1 MPPDIAFKV
10 MGIPNRNESHL
21 APNLL
26 LFLFLQG
33 KYRARQRICEKIEV
47 WRGLPKEYCY
57 ATGLN
62 YFDDCCLSWRQVTDK
77 TIEELFHKLKTISSG
92 ANDIFGV

>member
-1 MPPDIAFKV
+1 MSSILP
-10 MGIPNRNESHL
+10 S
-21 APNLL
+21 NLL

-33 KYRARQRICEKIEV
+33 KYRPRQRICEKIEV
-47 WRGLPKEYCY
+47 WRGLPNEYCHG
-57 ATGLN
+57 TDFN
-62 YFDDCCLSWRQVTDK
+62 YFDDCWLSGRQVTDK